1 MNTDT
6 AQSAIVIGATG
17 LVGAQVVAQL
27 AQSDRYQTVYQIV
40 RRQPVVDCSAKV
52 QTLVIPDFSQLEL
65 ALKDLQLTGADA
77 FSTLGT
83 TQKVAGSKQAFYD
96 VDFSLNLHFA
106 ELMQQHGAGHF
117 LLLSATGA
125 DAKSLVFY
133 NRVKGELEQAVTA
146 LGFARLSIFQPSLLI
161 GQHQDSR
168 LAEGLAQSLFKTFK
182 PLIPETWSY
191 RPIEAQRVATAMLK
205 AAALRG
211 HGPAIYSNADM
222 LTLTLEN
229 NQ

>member
-1 MNTDT
+1 MNADA

-17 LVGAQVVAQL
+17 LVGAQLVAQL
-27 AQSDRYQTVYQIV
+27 AQSERYHTVYQVV
-40 RRQPVVDCSAKV
+40 RRQPIVACSAKV
-52 QTLVIPDFSQLEL
+52 QTLVIPDFNQLES

-83 TQKVAGSKQAFYD
+83 TQKVAGSKQAFYA
-96 VDFSLNLHFA
+96 VDYTLNLNFA
-106 ELMQQHGAGHF
+106 TLMHQHGAAHL

-125 DAKSLVFY
+125 DAKSLIFY
-133 NRVKGELEQAVTA
+133 NQVKGELEQAVSQ

-168 LAEGLAQSLFKTFK
+168 LAEGLAQSLFKAFK

-191 RPIEAQRVATAMLK
+191 RPIEAQRVAAAMLK
-205 AAALRG
+205 VAGLRG
-211 HGPAIYSNADM
+211 HGKALYSNADM

>member
-17 LVGAQVVAQL
+17 LVGAQLVAQL
-27 AQSDRYQTVYQIV
+27 AQSDHYHTVYQIV

-52 QTLVIPDFSQLEL
+52 QTLVIPDFTQLET
-65 ALKDLQLTGADA
+65 ALQDLQLNGADA
-77 FSTLGT
+77 FSALGT

-96 VDFSLNLHFA
+96 VDFTLNLNFA
-106 ELMQQHGAGHF
+106 KLMQQQGAGHF

-125 DAKSLVFY
+125 DAKSMIFY

-146 LGFARLSIFQPSLLI
+146 LDFARLSIFQPSLLI

-191 RPIEAQRVATAMLK
+191 RPIEAQRVAIAMLK
-205 AAALRG
+205 VAILQG
-211 HGPAIYSNADM
+211 HGPAIYSNTDM